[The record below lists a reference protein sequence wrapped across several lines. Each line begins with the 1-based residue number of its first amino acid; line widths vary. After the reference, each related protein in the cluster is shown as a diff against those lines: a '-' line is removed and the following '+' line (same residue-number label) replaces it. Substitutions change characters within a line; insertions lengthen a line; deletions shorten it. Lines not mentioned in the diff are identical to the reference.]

1 MNEYFEP
8 NIERNVL
15 ILVFIVAGITA
26 VCSAE
31 VLDIM
36 CSDFSE
42 KYEEL
47 RKHMREKQ
55 MKELSFK
62 QKGRKF
68 IRTNNLKK

>member
-1 MNEYFEP
+1 MF
-8 NIERNVL
+8 
-15 ILVFIVAGITA
+15 VFLGITA

-36 CSDFSE
+36 CSDFPE

-62 QKGRKF
+62 QKGKF
-68 IRTNNLKK
+68 LN